1 MSGIK
6 NQLDKVLRQHVLH
19 EVELERSRQNAKWG
33 RQRHSDGDWLKILAE
48 EFGEVAQ
55 AMQQDMGWGKDS
67 DASDQYTELIQ
78 LAAVAVAM
86 AEQLLEEKSEE
97 TIEWDPR

>member
-19 EVELERSRQNAKWG
+19 DVELERGRQNAKWG

-86 AEQLLEEKSEE
+86 AEQLLEEKSKE
-97 TIEWDPR
+97 TIEWDIK

>member
-1 MSGIK
+1 MSGLK
-6 NQLDKVLRQHVLH
+6 DQLDKLLRDHVMQD
-19 EVELERSRQNAKWG
+19 VDIERNRQNAKWG
-33 RQRHSDGDWLKILAE
+33 RQRHDDGDWLKILAE

-67 DASDQYTELIQ
+67 DASNQYTELIQ

-86 AEQLLEEKSEE
+86 AEQILEEKSEE
-97 TIEWDPR
+97 TIEWDTQ